1 MIKKYTS
8 KYNLTGILE
17 GLINSDGHIRLDI
30 NNVLRLNFTNTNK
43 SIFDL
48 YQLCLISN
56 GIRGSINITEFDN
69 PNHKDAYNSSS
80 FGEKLLSLLSSM
92 NICNRFV
99 PMIKKANPNMK
110 KYDEIGELKVRS
122 IEYTGTQPVY
132 NLTIADNHN
141 YLAGIDGFVLT
152 QNCMNY
158 DLRFFAKNG
167 LKIDGKG
174 LMGSVAKPAK
184 SLEVLLNH
192 MLQALMAGA
201 TVFSG
206 GQGYANFNTLLSPF
220 CVGRS
225 YKEIKQAI
233 QNFIFNCNMSLI
245 CRGGQVLFSSI
256 GVDLSVPKVLA
267 DEPAICPGGIK
278 KGTYKD
284 YQEEADLVFRAICEV
299 LDEKDGNNAYHR
311 FPNCNSFDTPLFL
324 RKNGIVT
331 VKNIG
336 EFVDNCIE
344 QEYQNYFDS
353 KVSYCTDDYEILSV
367 NKDTHNL
374 EWKKITCAIRNPNQD
389 IYEVKTTRGFNLK
402 VTANHPFITYA
413 GVGFGSFD
421 GRKLSSFKPNTRL
434 CTFNDNIIDYIEN
447 NIGIFIGF
455 FLGDGS
461 KDTNI
466 ENRILFSLYK
476 EDKIRYLDN
485 LLQEIGFEF
494 IRRDYDNRTVFT
506 LLANKQPTN
515 ELKEVIIDCYNIKNN
530 KLLSKYNN
538 SKYYLGLFT
547 GLINSD
553 GYIHTS
559 KDIDKPSNIVKFS
572 NTNKELINLYT
583 NIAHMYGLT
592 LSKSLKQTPI
602 KNTHEKCYDIRFG
615 GNTMQELLNHITLRD
630 GHKSRLIDVDYI
642 PRNHFSSVG
651 IKSIEKVDYEGYTY
665 DLEVE
670 DNHNYF
676 AGEIP
681 VLNHNCL
688 FNIRDGDLDEYD
700 GNCKL
705 LHELGANNPTIYY
718 VNCKDIER
726 TVMGCVDG
734 SEGIW
739 TRINGNLKY
748 YTFKELSDL
757 FNADYGVTD
766 ISDYDIE
773 VLTINNDKKIIW
785 HKVSNFIKNKDRLLY
800 KVDLQG
806 NKSFICDDTH
816 DMITSKGLNRINVL
830 DCTEGSNLLDVN
842 CTNIGVK
849 VNQDYLSTLYGF
861 WLGDGSK
868 TDNRGVIT
876 VHKEDKKE
884 YLKKIF
890 ELSNVNYE
898 LRFRERKVDDRHK
911 LYKTYDFIFDKSIFN
926 EIDLTNND
934 VLAGILAGCLSS
946 DGYIRIN
953 GKYNNSL
960 ACEWVS
966 TNSKYTK
973 LFKYCCF
980 NLGIKFSSRLIKGV
994 KKHHSDFE
1002 RVYISCNHSTVS
1014 LIKQLFLREKQKEII
1029 DSVENNYRKINE
1041 TKGQRIK
1048 NIELYGKGDSYCI
1061 EVNGR
1066 MIFGEDFILTAQC
1079 RTALPMNY
1087 AYNYEDDC
1095 LNTGNFM
1102 YNTLNLPL
1110 IALEVDGDEDDFY
1123 TKLNDVCEI
1132 AYDNLH
1138 HRRKEVID
1146 VIYNKHLSDFLLQ
1159 KDKETGKPLYDI
1171 DRTTI
1176 TLGFCGLNEC
1186 LEVLYGGGITEFE
1199 DKGIEIIEFLN
1210 SKKEEFNKRD
1220 GLRWSVIGSPAESTA
1235 HRFAEI
1241 IKDKYP
1247 NAKVQGVKGSYYL
1260 TNSSHI
1266 PVDSGVMLTE
1276 HIKNSAKFHKLTLGG
1291 NILHLWLGEVWSDAE
1306 ALWKL
1311 NKKIL
1316 ETGTIFWAYSKVF
1329 TYCNICGF
1337 TINEKTDICPV
1348 CKSDDVITYDRITG
1362 YYLPVLSK
1370 DKDGNETRQW
1380 NNGKIQEFKDRYRHS
1395 LNG

>member
-1 MIKKYTS
+1 MEETGLDILVATNITRQVVGTIRKNYQDEISTSTIRSLINAQLVKRGLTSEELKSRKLGMSVADYEDLIQNGCNDNANISYSPEMISKYAYDSIAKEYALLTQPTEQADTHIDGLYHEHDLEFYNLRPNCLSGNNNIIIKDEEGNISYVTIKEFVEEMFLSDKTYYVPSLNIKTNSMEWKRIESAYLSSPSEETYLVTFGKGYSIECTSDHKFIKSHNNKAQKEYDIKVSEFDDYKDLRLCNITDLKENNDLNDYNESALFGFFLGDGYISNKGNIKFSFSKKDKAEYLYHLLERLNIDFTYTEKESDYYDTGYLYSFYIKDKIYPQLSKSELIKKYTS
-8 KYNLTGILE
+8 KYNLIGILE

-69 PNHKDAYNSSS
+69 PNHNDAYNSSS
-80 FGEKLLSLLSSM
+80 FGKKLLSLLSSM
-92 NICNRFV
+92 NICDRFV
-99 PMIKKANPNMK
+99 PVIEKANPNMK
-110 KYDEIGELKVRS
+110 KYDEIGELSVRS

-141 YLAGIDGFVLT
+141 YLAGINGFVLT

-311 FPNCNSFDTPLFL
+311 FPNT
-324 RKNGIVT
+324 
-331 VKNIG
+331 
-336 EFVDNCIE
+336 
-344 QEYQNYFDS
+344 
-353 KVSYCTDDYEILSV
+353 
-367 NKDTHNL
+367 
-374 EWKKITCAIRNPNQD
+374 
-389 IYEVKTTRGFNLK
+389 
-402 VTANHPFITYA
+402 
-413 GVGFGSFD
+413 
-421 GRKLSSFKPNTRL
+421 
-434 CTFNDNIIDYIEN
+434 
-447 NIGIFIGF
+447 
-455 FLGDGS
+455 
-461 KDTNI
+461 
-466 ENRILFSLYK
+466 
-476 EDKIRYLDN
+476 
-485 LLQEIGFEF
+485 
-494 IRRDYDNRTVFT
+494 
-506 LLANKQPTN
+506 
-515 ELKEVIIDCYNIKNN
+515 
-530 KLLSKYNN
+530 
-538 SKYYLGLFT
+538 
-547 GLINSD
+547 
-553 GYIHTS
+553 
-559 KDIDKPSNIVKFS
+559 
-572 NTNKELINLYT
+572 
-583 NIAHMYGLT
+583 
-592 LSKSLKQTPI
+592 
-602 KNTHEKCYDIRFG
+602 
-615 GNTMQELLNHITLRD
+615 
-630 GHKSRLIDVDYI
+630 
-642 PRNHFSSVG
+642 
-651 IKSIEKVDYEGYTY
+651 
-665 DLEVE
+665 
-670 DNHNYF
+670 
-676 AGEIP
+676 
-681 VLNHNCL
+681 L

-726 TVMGCVDG
+726 TVMG
-734 SEGIW
+734 
-739 TRINGNLKY
+739 
-748 YTFKELSDL
+748 
-757 FNADYGVTD
+757 
-766 ISDYDIE
+766 
-773 VLTINNDKKIIW
+773 
-785 HKVSNFIKNKDRLLY
+785 
-800 KVDLQG
+800 
-806 NKSFICDDTH
+806 
-816 DMITSKGLNRINVL
+816 
-830 DCTEGSNLLDVN
+830 
-842 CTNIGVK
+842 
-849 VNQDYLSTLYGF
+849 
-861 WLGDGSK
+861 
-868 TDNRGVIT
+868 
-876 VHKEDKKE
+876 
-884 YLKKIF
+884 
-890 ELSNVNYE
+890 
-898 LRFRERKVDDRHK
+898 
-911 LYKTYDFIFDKSIFN
+911 
-926 EIDLTNND
+926 
-934 VLAGILAGCLSS
+934 
-946 DGYIRIN
+946 
-953 GKYNNSL
+953 
-960 ACEWVS
+960 
-966 TNSKYTK
+966 
-973 LFKYCCF
+973 
-980 NLGIKFSSRLIKGV
+980 
-994 KKHHSDFE
+994 
-1002 RVYISCNHSTVS
+1002 
-1014 LIKQLFLREKQKEII
+1014 
-1029 DSVENNYRKINE
+1029 
-1041 TKGQRIK
+1041 
-1048 NIELYGKGDSYCI
+1048 
-1061 EVNGR
+1061 
-1066 MIFGEDFILTAQC
+1066 C

-1199 DKGIEIIEFLN
+1199 DKGIDIIEFLN
-1210 SKKEEFNKRD
+1210 AKKDEFNKRD

-1329 TYCNICGF
+1329 TYCNLCGF

-1348 CKSDDVITYDRITG
+1348 CKTDDVITYDRITG

-1380 NNGKIQEFKDRYRHS
+1380 NNGKVQEFKDRYRHS